1 LLDEPLGALDA
12 LTRIEMQQLI
22 ERLWQQHGFTVLLVT
37 HDVSEAVAVADR
49 VILIEDGQVGL
60 DINVDLQR
68 PRQRASARLAAVE
81 EQVLNRVL
89 SLPELPPQPEPI
101 SPLPTQLRWAL

>member
-1 LLDEPLGALDA
+1 MTDQQFREIANVLDLKDGTTA
-12 LTRIEMQQLI
+12 T
-22 ERLWQQHGFTVLLVT
+22 
-37 HDVSEAVAVADR
+37 
-49 VILIEDGQVGL
+49 VILIEDGHVGL
-60 DINVDLQR
+60 DLNVDLPR

-89 SLPELPPQPEPI
+89 SLPELPPLPEPI